1 MGMKVWL
8 PESLT
13 LGDLEELSELLH
25 ENLDTIL
32 PFVLLFFYSIY
43 KDNLIIPTDVI
54 IKVIVNF
61 IAAVDE
67 LMKARKSKA
76 DYIEIP
82 I

>member
-13 LGDLEELSELLH
+13 LSDLEELSELLH

>member
-13 LGDLEELSELLH
+13 LSDLEELSELLH

-32 PFVLLFFYSIY
+32 PFVLLFFYAIY
-43 KDNLIIPTDVI
+43 RDNLTISTDVI